1 MGALSPTLVAVQA
14 SIPTGSGVA
23 SSNWS
28 GKCLVFAASSV
39 VAGVIVRASFWSG
52 SPQGAL
58 AHQSTSD
65 TAPSNMSR
73 EFTFSDWHQSAGLA
87 VEAPRVLDV
96 RVDVWADDF
105 WQESAEVPGQV
116 RPWPPDWQK
125 SHLWL
130 NGSRTESGHTYPVS
144 KASFERSFY
153 PPSQEWLCRWRRL
166 VDALN
171 AGHNATMCVVGGS
184 MTAGHG
190 VNHKKGETWTQHVA
204 VWLRATFPGWSLS
217 VENRAVPAQSAG
229 ELANFHADKLV
240 GCDAYVI
247 DTGVNARRLQT
258 LGMVQAGEDSLLHL
272 LTSRSSRAAAQPPP
286 ILYAHA
292 FDFCFGQCGCEKNS
306 EAVEVLRDYKGRAFC
321 PSVWQWALSD
331 HEAQVARFHGLAV
344 ASFRSV
350 IWPVYGQPPS
360 QLLDFWNDRPH
371 PTQVTHALYADVIKY
386 GLAQLLLPGALLDK
400 VGDHQR
406 LKHRSYERE
415 RSLLHTCASVN
426 VTATGLRPFFRAD
439 SDMRRSCAA
448 RVAYS
453 VTPVSEVHTYPPLPS
468 AVRGNW
474 TWATEVGHADRFGW
488 VGRFTAGTSAS
499 ADSSGEMLS
508 ISFVLRFSKSPRLD
522 ISVLRSYEGFLDA
535 RVRLSGPGC
544 ATQIDDASDDV
555 SLCGSWDERL
565 SVPEVT
571 SWDRGPAEARG
582 MGSGLAIRPW
592 ARSCSLDP
600 SSNYTLTII
609 VVPPSKVEL
618 HRSDRFKLIDVRSC

>member
-1 MGALSPTLVAVQA
+1 M
-14 SIPTGSGVA
+14 
-23 SSNWS
+23 
-28 GKCLVFAASSV
+28 FAASSV

-306 EAVEVLRDYKGRAFC
+306 EAVEVLRDYKGRAF
-321 PSVWQWALSD
+321 A
-331 HEAQVARFHGLAV
+331 
-344 ASFRSV
+344 
-350 IWPVYGQPPS
+350 
-360 QLLDFWNDRPH
+360 H
-371 PTQVTHALYADVIKY
+371 P
-386 GLAQLLLPGALLDK
+386 
-400 VGDHQR
+400 
-406 LKHRSYERE
+406 
-415 RSLLHTCASVN
+415 C
-426 VTATGLRPFFRAD
+426 
-439 SDMRRSCAA
+439 
-448 RVAYS
+448 
-453 VTPVSEVHTYPPLPS
+453 
-468 AVRGNW
+468 
-474 TWATEVGHADRFGW
+474 
-488 VGRFTAGTSAS
+488 
-499 ADSSGEMLS
+499 
-508 ISFVLRFSKSPRLD
+508 
-522 ISVLRSYEGFLDA
+522 
-535 RVRLSGPGC
+535 
-544 ATQIDDASDDV
+544 
-555 SLCGSWDERL
+555 
-565 SVPEVT
+565 
-571 SWDRGPAEARG
+571 
-582 MGSGLAIRPW
+582 GSGLFQTTKHKSRAFTASPLRRS
-592 ARSCSLDP
+592 ALQFGLSTVSLHLSCSISGTIALTQHKLLTHFMP
-600 SSNYTLTII
+600 TSSNTDSLNYCFRGHCWIRLGTTS
-609 VVPPSKVEL
+609 V
-618 HRSDRFKLIDVRSC
+618 